1 MAYDLHPPRH
11 ALPVRPALG
20 FSLLELMVVTAIAL
34 TLAALA
40 LPSWRSLLE
49 RWMLRAQA
57 QALVDDLRYAR
68 TQALARAQPVSLCLS
83 SQASQCA
90 STSAGTDRSGWLVF
104 LDPDGDRQL
113 DPGESVLRQ
122 HQLDP
127 QRLFVRSNHARA
139 VLTYQST
146 GLARAAAQTLTLSAS
161 GGARRLICISLQ
173 GRPALQAEEAA
184 SCS

>member
-1 MAYDLHPPRH
+1 MAYNLLLPRRSI
-11 ALPVRPALG
+11 PVPIARG
-20 FSLLELMVVTAIAL
+20 FTLLELMVVSAVAL

-49 RWMLRAQA
+49 RWTLRTEA

-83 SQASQCA
+83 SNASVCG
-90 STSAGTDRSGWLVF
+90 SSSEGSSGWLVF
-104 LDPDGDRQL
+104 VDPDADRQL
-113 DPGESVLRQ
+113 GQGESVLRR
-122 HQLDP
+122 HEAGS
-127 QRLFVRSNHARA
+127 QRLLIRSNHARP

-146 GLARAAAQTLTLSAS
+146 GLARAAAQTLTLGVSAQ

-173 GRPALQAEEAA
+173 GRPALQAQEVV

>member
-1 MAYDLHPPRH
+1 MAYDLHPPRR
-11 ALPVRPALG
+11 ALPVRPARG

-34 TLAALA
+34 ALAALA

-83 SQASQCA
+83 GQASRCA
-90 STSAGTDRSGWLVF
+90 SAGQIGWLVF

-113 DPGESVLRQ
+113 GLGESVLRQ

-127 QRLFVRSNHARA
+127 QRLFIRSNHARA

-146 GLARAAAQTLTLSAS
+146 GLARAAAQTLTLSAT

-173 GRPALQAEEAA
+173 GRPALQAEEVA

>member
-1 MAYDLHPPRH
+1 MAYNLLLPRRSI
-11 ALPVRPALG
+11 PVPIARG
-20 FSLLELMVVTAIAL
+20 FTLLELMVVSAVAL

-49 RWMLRAQA
+49 RWTLRTEA

-83 SQASQCA
+83 SNASVCG
-90 STSAGTDRSGWLVF
+90 SEGSSGWLVF
-104 LDPDGDRQL
+104 VDPDADRQL
-113 DPGESVLRQ
+113 GQGESVLRR
-122 HQLDP
+122 HEAGS
-127 QRLFVRSNHARA
+127 QRLLIRSNHARP

-146 GLARAAAQTLTLSAS
+146 GLARAAAQTLTLGVSAQ

-173 GRPALQAEEAA
+173 GRPALQAQEVV

>member
-34 TLAALA
+34 ALAALA

-49 RWMLRAQA
+49 RWMLRTQA

-90 STSAGTDRSGWLVF
+90 SAGTDHSGWLVF

-122 HQLDP
+122 HQLDA
-127 QRLFVRSNHARA
+127 QRLFIRSNHARP

-173 GRPALQAEEAA
+173 GRPALQAEEVA

>member
-11 ALPVRPALG
+11 PLPVRPARG

-34 TLAALA
+34 ALAALA

-49 RWMLRAQA
+49 RWMLRTQA

-83 SQASQCA
+83 SQASGCA
-90 STSAGTDRSGWLVF
+90 SAGQSGWLVF

-113 DPGESVLRQ
+113 DPGELVLRQ

-127 QRLFVRSNHARA
+127 QRLFIRSNHARA
-139 VLTYQST
+139 VLTYQGT
-146 GLARAAAQTLTLSAS
+146 GLARSAAQTLTLSAS

-173 GRPALQAEEAA
+173 GRPALQAEEVA

>member
-34 TLAALA
+34 ALAALA

-49 RWMLRAQA
+49 RWMLRTQA

-90 STSAGTDRSGWLVF
+90 STSTGQSGWLVF

-146 GLARAAAQTLTLSAS
+146 GLARAAAQTLTLSAT

>member
-34 TLAALA
+34 ALAALA

-49 RWMLRAQA
+49 RWMLRTQA

-90 STSAGTDRSGWLVF
+90 STSTGQSGWLVF

>member
-34 TLAALA
+34 ALAALA

-49 RWMLRAQA
+49 RWMLRTQA

-90 STSAGTDRSGWLVF
+90 SAGTDHSGWLVF

-127 QRLFVRSNHARA
+127 QRLLVRSNHARA

-173 GRPALQAEEAA
+173 GRPALQAEEVA

>member
-1 MAYDLHPPRH
+1 MAPNLHLPRR
-11 ALPVRPALG
+11 AMPVPIARG
-20 FSLLELMVVTAIAL
+20 FSLLELMVVTAVAL

-49 RWMLRAQA
+49 RWTLRTEA

-83 SQASQCA
+83 SDASGCVSGSQ
-90 STSAGTDRSGWLVF
+90 SSGGWLVF
-104 LDPDGDRQL
+104 LDADADRQL
-113 DPGESVLRQ
+113 DPGEPVLRQ
-122 HQLDP
+122 HQSGSQQL
-127 QRLFVRSNHARA
+127 LIRSNHARP

-146 GLARAAAQTLTLSAS
+146 GLARAAAQTLTLGVGPS

-173 GRPALQAEEAA
+173 GRPALQAQEVA